1 MGKVWDRR
9 LPWAWKGQGPHDYY
23 RLHQFRAR
31 SSRRFPVNSPDCM
44 VLDQSVN
51 HTWKNL
57 KGRLNEKFQK
67 RKPRRRTNG
76 GFVNDVLS
84 SWEEMKIEHIQNA
97 IDIQKEVMLEII
109 ERQGGQLC
117 FSAQILRANREKL
130 YEFVL

>member
-1 MGKVWDRR
+1 
-9 LPWAWKGQGPHDYY
+9 
-23 RLHQFRAR
+23 
-31 SSRRFPVNSPDCM
+31 M
-44 VLDQSVN
+44 VSDQCVN

-57 KGRLNEKFQK
+57 KSGLEEKIQK
-67 RKPRRRTNG
+67 RKPSRTNG

-117 FSAQILRANREKL
+117 FSAQILRANRENYMSLCHEGYTATVISKNMNSTFFNH
-130 YEFVL
+130 YMSFFETVHFGFRVQ